1 MKLLDYTKY
10 EKVLPAIKAAEINTM
25 FARSV
30 LERKTE
36 GKVFVD
42 DLNYPAAYYILH
54 PYGMAL
60 LYGDIV
66 KEDFRKELFSYLINE
81 NKVRNRSEYL
91 QVYPETLYPFM
102 DNLLQ
107 DNLVKPGSGIGEA
120 GKIIPAGDRRVQEYQ
135 RINFQFNLDKYLEFK
150 QSNKTTGDKI
160 LETSEVIYNQLN
172 KGVVPKFFWNSYRDF
187 NHYGIGYTLL
197 TENECPASTAFAAF
211 VLDNRLEIGIE
222 TDVKY
227 HGLGYG
233 SRVGSKLIDYCITN
247 GYEPVWS
254 CDSRNIGSRKLAMKL
269 GFEVSKIIP
278 CYILPL

>member
-1 MKLLDYTKY
+1 MKMLNNTEY
-10 EKVLPAIKAAEINTM
+10 EKVIPAIKAADINTM
-25 FARSV
+25 FVLSV
-30 LERKTE
+30 LEGKVE

-107 DNLVKPGSGIGEA
+107 DNLVKMGSGIGEI
-120 GKIIPAGDRRVQEYQ
+120 GKFIPVEDKRVQEYQ
-135 RINFQFNLDKYLEFK
+135 RINFHFNLDKYLEFK
-150 QSNKTTGDKI
+150 QSNKTTCDKI
-160 LETSEVIYNQLN
+160 LETSEVIYNQLD
-172 KGVVPKFFWNSYRDF
+172 KGVVPKFFWNSYQDF
-187 NHYGIGYTLL
+187 NQYGIGYTLL
-197 TENECPASTAFAAF
+197 TEKEYPASTAFASF
-211 VLDNRLEIGIE
+211 VIDQRLEIGIE
-222 TDVKY
+222 TDTKY
-227 HGLGYG
+227 QGLGYG
-233 SRVGSKLIDYCITN
+233 ALVGSKMIDYCIAK
-247 GYEPVWS
+247 GYEPVWACS
-254 CDSRNIGSRKLAMKL
+254 SKNIGSKKLAMKL

-278 CYILPL
+278 YYILPI